1 MINVLGHRIAL
12 ARKNRGW
19 SQSRLAQAVN
29 QAQTT
34 ISSWERGRTE
44 PSRHDVQ
51 RIAQVLNVS
60 ILQLEVGTN
69 ALQSSASAPI
79 GKIMLGDLVVKDR
92 QQNPELHLGNGHADP
107 SPIGLQIGTG
117 AIGPKFSGWLV
128 YHDPVRYTPEAR
140 FLGCLCVV
148 GLEDGVVLVKWVEKS
163 ASLGLFHLTSAM
175 DSPLFDQRI
184 LWLSPVLQLSPP
196 LASK

>member
-1 MINVLGHRIAL
+1 MSNVLGLRIAL

-60 ILQLEVGTN
+60 IVHLEVGTET
-69 ALQSSASAPI
+69 SVRSIPAPVGQI
-79 GKIMLGDLVVKDR
+79 VFGDLVVKDGA
-92 QQNPELHLGNGHADP
+92 QKLEPDLGNGHEVS
-107 SPIGLQIGTG
+107 SPVGLRIGNG
-117 AIGPKFSGWLV
+117 AVGRKFSGWLV
-128 YHDPVRYTPEAR
+128 YHDPVRYSPEAR
-140 FLGCLCVV
+140 FLGSLCVV
-148 GLEDGVVLVKWVEKS
+148 GLDNGAVLVKWVEKS
-163 ASLGLFHLTSAM
+163 AALGLFHLTSEI
-175 DSPLFDQRI
+175 DSTLFDQRV
-184 LWLSPVLQLSPP
+184 LWLSPVLQLIPP
-196 LASK
+196 AA

>member
-1 MINVLGHRIAL
+1 MSNVLGLRIAL

-60 ILQLEVGTN
+60 IVHLEVGTD
-69 ALQSSASAPI
+69 APVRSATAPVGQI
-79 GKIMLGDLVVKDR
+79 VFGDRVVKDGA
-92 QQNPELHLGNGHADP
+92 QKLEPDLGTGPEASSPVGLRIGN
-107 SPIGLQIGTG
+107 G
-117 AIGPKFSGWLV
+117 AIGRKFSGWLV
-128 YHDPVRYTPEAR
+128 YHDPARYLPDAR
-140 FLGCLCVV
+140 YLGSLCVV
-148 GLEDGVVLVKWVEKS
+148 GLENGTVLVKWVEKS
-163 ASLGLFHLTSAM
+163 ATIGLFHLTSEI
-175 DSPLFDQRI
+175 DSPLLDQKV
-184 LWLSPVLQLSPP
+184 LWLSPVLQLIPP
-196 LASK
+196 FA

>member
-1 MINVLGHRIAL
+1 MSNVLGLRIAL

-60 ILQLEVGTN
+60 IVHLEVGTE
-69 ALQSSASAPI
+69 ASVRSIPAPVGQI
-79 GKIMLGDLVVKDR
+79 VFGDLVVKDGA
-92 QQNPELHLGNGHADP
+92 QKFEPDLGNGHEVS
-107 SPIGLQIGTG
+107 SPVGLRIGNG
-117 AIGPKFSGWLV
+117 AVGRKFSGWLV
-128 YHDPVRYTPEAR
+128 YHDPVRYSPEAR
-140 FLGCLCVV
+140 FLGSLCVV
-148 GLEDGVVLVKWVEKS
+148 GLDNGAVLVKWVEKS
-163 ASLGLFHLTSAM
+163 ATLGLFHLTSEI
-175 DSPLFDQRI
+175 DSTLFDQRV
-184 LWLSPVLQLSPP
+184 LWISPVLQLIPP
-196 LASK
+196 AA